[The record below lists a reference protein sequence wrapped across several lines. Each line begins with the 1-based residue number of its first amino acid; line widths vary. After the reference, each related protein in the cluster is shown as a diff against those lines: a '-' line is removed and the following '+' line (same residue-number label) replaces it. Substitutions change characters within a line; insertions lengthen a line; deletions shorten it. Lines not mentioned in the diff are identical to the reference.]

1 MYTLMLLAI
10 RSILSSVI
18 GSSFYQWF
26 KNTQFGVWFQ
36 DKIDD
41 FMEYVAD
48 KYDIDLA
55 KREEKWLSQYP
66 KLAERILRLEKDS
79 HPKCGIEEFD
89 GYCET
94 IDALDERI
102 KILEKKRVDLK

>member
-26 KNTQFGVWFQ
+26 KNTKAGVWVQ

-41 FMEYVAD
+41 FMEHVSD

-66 KLAERILRLEKDS
+66 KLAERIELLEDQA
-79 HPKCGIEEFD
+79 HYPCGLEEFD
-89 GYCET
+89 DFEK
-94 IDALDERI
+94 LDKRI
-102 KILEKKRVDLK
+102 KALEKKKG

>member
-1 MYTLMLLAI
+1 MLLAI

-18 GSSFYQWF
+18 GSTFYTWF
-26 KNTQFGVWFQ
+26 KDTKFGVWFQ
-36 DKIDD
+36 AKIED

-55 KREEKWLSQYP
+55 KKEQTWLSQYP
-66 KLAERILRLEKDS
+66 KLAKRIIKLEKNS

-94 IDALDERI
+94 IEDLDKRI
-102 KILEKKRVDLK
+102 KALEKKKG